1 MSYFFSGKR
10 IASPVAENFLP
21 EVFGFVVEFSIALQR
36 KLQLFMLFWCE
47 VQAGAMRGIYRC
59 DEYD

>member
-10 IASPVAENFLP
+10 IASPAAENFLP
-21 EVFGFVVEFSIALQR
+21 EGFGFVVEFSIAPER
-36 KLQLFMLFWCE
+36 KLQLFMLFWRE
-47 VQAGAMRGIYRC
+47 VQAGAMGRIYRC